1 MRMLD
6 KARRRLFSARPA
18 AWKLPEAAALR
29 HYLTALLAQSVL
41 SIFNAVLNI
50 ALVRV
55 LAPHD
60 YGAFALC
67 LVFGILGTSING
79 ALANG
84 PLIVFGTSRI
94 GRPSRLA
101 VEALLSSVN
110 MAVVVFVFILC
121 VPLLLIFIE
130 KDILVCLVAAA
141 FISALTARGYTRTF
155 AYARQKPHIA
165 LKGDLT
171 LVTLALILLFASL
184 LMYGVVSLTMVFVSL
199 ATANLVAMVVDIRL
213 LGLGWRLTTR
223 RSSLRRYKSIWREV
237 RWSLVGSTTTL
248 LQSQAHSFLVTL
260 FFGPAAYAPL
270 AAGQVIFGPV
280 RIMMTAWTF
289 VMQPEIVLALR
300 GRARTKILHTLTI
313 SAVVLAGFVVLL
325 GVALAI
331 LWPLVYDLIYS
342 SKYPSEQMLWI
353 VGAWCAITLCNA
365 VGCSPSSVLQT
376 FRKYRVLALG
386 SVYGAFISTLG
397 VMIVLS
403 VAGPEWSLVGVLMG
417 EAFLTQ
423 YMLGYALR
431 SVRSLA

>member
-1 MRMLD
+1 MLD

-67 LVFGILGTSING
+67 LVFAILGTSING

-101 VEALLSSVN
+101 VEARLSSVN

-171 LVTLALILLFASL
+171 LYS
-184 LMYGVVSLTMVFVSL
+184 SL
-199 ATANLVAMVVDIRL
+199 AGYIS
-213 LGLGWRLTTR
+213 R
-223 RSSLRRYKSIWREV
+223 R
-237 RWSLVGSTTTL
+237 
-248 LQSQAHSFLVTL
+248 HS
-260 FFGPAAYAPL
+260 
-270 AAGQVIFGPV
+270 
-280 RIMMTAWTF
+280 
-289 VMQPEIVLALR
+289 
-300 GRARTKILHTLTI
+300 
-313 SAVVLAGFVVLL
+313 
-325 GVALAI
+325 
-331 LWPLVYDLIYS
+331 
-342 SKYPSEQMLWI
+342 
-353 VGAWCAITLCNA
+353 
-365 VGCSPSSVLQT
+365 
-376 FRKYRVLALG
+376 
-386 SVYGAFISTLG
+386 
-397 VMIVLS
+397 
-403 VAGPEWSLVGVLMG
+403 
-417 EAFLTQ
+417 
-423 YMLGYALR
+423 
-431 SVRSLA
+431 

>member
-1 MRMLD
+1 MKLKSRDPDFSAYTLASIDIEPVRHSRASSINENPD
-6 KARRRLFSARPA
+6 KARRRFFSARPA
-18 AWKLPEAAALR
+18 AWKLPEAAAL
-29 HYLTALLAQSVL
+29 HNYLTALLAQSVL

-67 LVFGILGTSING
+67 LVFAILGTSINS
-79 ALANG
+79 ALTNG
-84 PLIVFGTSRI
+84 PLIVFGAPAVI

-121 VPLLLIFIE
+121 VPLLLVFID
-130 KDILVCLVAAA
+130 KDILVCLVAAG

-223 RSSLRRYKSIWREV
+223 RSSLRRYKPIWREV

-248 LQSQAHSFLVTL
+248 LQSQAHSFLVTS

-300 GRARTKILHTLTI
+300 GRARTKILAYTNDFGSRVGRLCCA
-313 SAVVLAGFVVLL
+313 SRVRACL
-325 GVALAI
+325 ALAACLRPAI
-331 LWPLVYDLIYS
+331 L
-342 SKYPSEQMLWI
+342 Q
-353 VGAWCAITLCNA
+353 
-365 VGCSPSSVLQT
+365 Q
-376 FRKYRVLALG
+376 
-386 SVYGAFISTLG
+386 
-397 VMIVLS
+397 
-403 VAGPEWSLVGVLMG
+403 
-417 EAFLTQ
+417 
-423 YMLGYALR
+423 
-431 SVRSLA
+431 VRF